1 MGRAGMLLPGPCHTP
16 CDTLHMYG
24 MLTWED
30 FPARR
35 ASRVNV
41 WPLPSLSIFPR
52 LPATWL
58 DNAVLIV

>member
-35 ASRVNV
+35 GLQGQCLAT
-41 WPLPSLSIFPR
+41 PLTQHFPQTACY
-52 LPATWL
+52 L
-58 DNAVLIV
+58 VG